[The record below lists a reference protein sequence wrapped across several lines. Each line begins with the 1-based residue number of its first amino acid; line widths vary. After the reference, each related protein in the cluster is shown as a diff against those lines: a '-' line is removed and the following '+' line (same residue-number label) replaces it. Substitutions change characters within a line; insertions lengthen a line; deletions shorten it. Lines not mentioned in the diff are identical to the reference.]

1 MTKPI
6 KTLQDALTYQLQGL
20 LQAERKIAEAFTRFS
35 DQISSAEV
43 KELVQGYVTNTDNVA
58 CKLDR
63 SFNYLMMEPVV
74 RKNEVVNKMID
85 ETEYLL
91 AYTAPPYLKDI
102 VMIGCLENINAYKAS
117 AIQTAYLMMEP
128 VVRKNEVVNKI
139 IDETEYLLAYTAPPY
154 LKDIVM
160 IGCLENINAYKASAI
175 QTAYLMAVELELDT
189 VADLLQQILRWE
201 MVTCKELTDL
211 SIHEFNKL
219 NDSAN
224 IRGDWQ

>member
-63 SFNYLMMEPVV
+63 SFN
-74 RKNEVVNKMID
+74 
-85 ETEYLL
+85 
-91 AYTAPPYLKDI
+91 
-102 VMIGCLENINAYKAS
+102 
-117 AIQTAYLMMEP
+117 YLMMEP